1 MFFDFP
7 ICESLSSQNFLIF
20 FDLFSLSTE
29 TFKEALFSAESLFFL
44 DFSLYLDVIPKNR
57 SRKLRLRYLSTDF
70 SEFIPTYRKCHNL
83 VRTQVE
89 IISDPN
95 YLVRILFER

>member
-1 MFFDFP
+1 M
-7 ICESLSSQNFLIF
+7 
-20 FDLFSLSTE
+20 LFIKAIYKFCVISTE
-29 TFKEALFSAESLFFL
+29 K
-44 DFSLYLDVIPKNR
+44 Y
-57 SRKLRLRYLSTDF
+57 
-70 SEFIPTYRKCHNL
+70 YRKYSNL